1 MFAPRP
7 IKGGEKYTFTCCL
20 NFLLNHLYM
29 MEVHLKQVK
38 LYGYHGLVEGEDVL
52 GGEYEVSLTAS
63 YLPTEVPVVSINQT
77 IDYTVLY
84 NIIIARMQKPT
95 RLLETLATEIV
106 GEIFAKFSVV
116 NNVAISIFK
125 LHPPIKN
132 FEGSAGVTY
141 QLKRD

>member
-1 MFAPRP
+1 
-7 IKGGEKYTFTCCL
+7 
-20 NFLLNHLYM
+20 M